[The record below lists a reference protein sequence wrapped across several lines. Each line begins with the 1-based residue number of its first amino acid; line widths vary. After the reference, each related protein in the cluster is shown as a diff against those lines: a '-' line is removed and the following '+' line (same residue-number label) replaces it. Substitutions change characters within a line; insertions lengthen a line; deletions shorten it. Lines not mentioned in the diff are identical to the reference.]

1 MDNLDANLLT
11 SILEVSIIFRDE
23 NLKVF
28 MIIEPAW
35 GSHEN
40 PSSSNL
46 KMPN

>member
-1 MDNLDANLLT
+1 MDNLDGNLLT
-11 SILEVSIIFRDE
+11 SILEVLITLRNE